1 MLPAELLHAIA
12 DANGRVILVVGAGC
26 SFEPPT
32 SVPLGRIMA
41 VEAHRQLVAD
51 GVLGDDDC
59 EDPED
64 LSVIAETVHT
74 VTGEQRPLVVRL
86 PLARLRTAQPNGGYL
101 VTAALLREQAVSCVL
116 TLNFDL
122 ALPHA
127 LASLGG
133 TDVSVIYGPADTADL
148 GVVNVVY
155 LHRSVHADPEE
166 WVLRTTE
173 LVEHWGDWEAVIA
186 HHVLVAP
193 VAVFA
198 GLGSPAGVITE
209 TLQRIRESLPDTVLG
224 YHVDPAPRENS
235 AFFESLGLPEEAYL
249 QMGWGEAMNELG
261 QRLTVEHRAAI
272 ERESLELIQQEGFDN
287 EDVVSLCDR
296 LEQLGLV
303 DLGRLR
309 ASWVLSDQPYLP
321 HRNTNAAHVADL
333 LLAVGLLERTANA
346 EAHIGEDGVV
356 EFVRDGRYLGVL
368 LFASGAGRLGWLAM
382 EPIIHRRRDAVRRR
396 AVATTG
402 AIVTGLRSARPA
414 SIAPPPDIASDE
426 PTESIVVAD
435 TQFPILSADE
445 LRADPALVTG
455 LLN

>member
-1 MLPAELLHAIA
+1 MLPAELLHAVA
-12 DANGRVILVVGAGC
+12 DANGRVILVIGAGC

-32 SVPLGRIMA
+32 SIPLGRNMA

-51 GVLGDDDC
+51 GVLSDGEC
-59 EDPED
+59 ENPED
-64 LSVIAETVHT
+64 LSVIAETVHK

-86 PLARLRTAQPNGGYL
+86 PLARLRTAQPNTGYL
-101 VTAALLREQAVSCVL
+101 VAAALLREQAVSCVL

-133 TDVSVIYGPADTADL
+133 TDVSVIYAPADTPEL
-148 GVVNVVY
+148 GIVNVVY
-155 LHRSVHADPEE
+155 LHRSVHADPEN
-166 WVLRTTE
+166 WVLRTSE
-173 LVEHWGDWEAVIA
+173 LVGHWGDWEAVIA

-209 TLQRIRESLPDTVLG
+209 TLQRIRDSLPDTVLG
-224 YHVDPAPRENS
+224 YHVDPGPREDS

-249 QMGWGEAMNELG
+249 QMGWGDAMNELG
-261 QRLTVEHRAAI
+261 QRLTVEHRAEI
-272 ERESLELIQQEGFDN
+272 ERESFELIEQEGLDN
-287 EDVVSLCDR
+287 EDVGSLCDR
-296 LEQLGLV
+296 LERLGLV

-321 HRNTNAAHVADL
+321 HRTTDSAHLADL
-333 LLAVGLLERTANA
+333 LLTVGLLERGLNA

-356 EFVRDGRYLGVL
+356 EFVRDGRYLGALV
-368 LFASGAGRLGWLAM
+368 FASGTGRLGWLAM
-382 EPIIHRRRDAVRRR
+382 EPIIHHRRDTVRRR

-414 SIAPPPDIASDE
+414 SIAPPPDIASEDQ
-426 PTESIVVAD
+426 PESIVVAEA
-435 TQFPILSADE
+435 QFPILSADE